1 MSLALTVTGKS
12 GPGNTLTAA
21 VFSGLT
27 RLVINPDTNVVEFT
41 DSSGY
46 DHQVAV
52 DDATTVTATKS
63 GTTWTLVIS

>member
-21 VFSGLT
+21 VFSQLT
-27 RLVINPDTNVVEFT
+27 RLVINPNTNIIEFT
-41 DSSGY
+41 DAEGY
-46 DHQVAV
+46 EHQVSV
-52 DDATTVTATKS
+52 DSATTVTSTKS